1 MGWVSGWVEKMN
13 DCYDVIMMSLQK
25 KENRVIEIWYI
36 MGRKIEF
43 KMQNFYG
50 IDDLFIWLYL
60 FFKNNNN
67 NNNI

>member
-1 MGWVSGWVEKMN
+1 
-13 DCYDVIMMSLQK
+13 
-25 KENRVIEIWYI
+25 

-60 FFKNNNN
+60 FFKNNNKN
-67 NNNI
+67 NKY

>member
-1 MGWVSGWVEKMN
+1 
-13 DCYDVIMMSLQK
+13 
-25 KENRVIEIWYI
+25 
-36 MGRKIEF
+36 MGRKSEF
-43 KMQNFYG
+43 KMQKLDG